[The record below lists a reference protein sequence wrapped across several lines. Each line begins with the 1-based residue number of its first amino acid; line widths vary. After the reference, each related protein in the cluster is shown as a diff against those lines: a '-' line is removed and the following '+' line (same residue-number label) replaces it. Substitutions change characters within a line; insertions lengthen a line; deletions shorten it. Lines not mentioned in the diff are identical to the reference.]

1 MSKKSSEK
9 NTKSR
14 LPLWLSIII
23 VVGIIGMY
31 FLNDSFQETLNEAW
45 NVLTSNDQERIGQWV
60 AGFGWLGPLVII
72 IAMIVQMF
80 LIVVPTLALMVVS
93 IVAYGPIWGSLIVYT
108 AIFCASSVGYFIG
121 SYFGETAV
129 TRLIGN
135 KAEQKIEDF
144 LDDYGFWAIVVTRM
158 NPLLSNDAIS
168 FVAGILGMNYWKFIG
183 ATLLG
188 ITPLTLFI
196 AILGEHTDG
205 LKQGLIYGSIASFL
219 IFGGYI
225 YWDKKIRD

>member
-1 MSKKSSEK
+1 MSNKPTEENNKSQ
-9 NTKSR
+9 
-14 LPLWLSIII
+14 LPLLLSIVI
-23 VVGIIGMY
+23 VVGVTLSY
-31 FLNDSFQETLNEAW
+31 FLSDSFQGAINEAW
-45 NVLTSNDQERIGQWV
+45 SVLTSNDQERIRHWV
-60 AGFGWLGPLVII
+60 DGFGWLGPFVII

-93 IVAYGPIWGSLIVYT
+93 IVAYGPIWGSLLVYT

-121 SYFGETAV
+121 TYFGESAV
-129 TRLIGN
+129 NRLIGN

-144 LDDYGFWAIVVTRM
+144 LDDYGFWAVVVTRM

-168 FVAGILGMNYWKFIG
+168 FVAGILGMSYWKFIG

-196 AILGEHTDG
+196 AILGQHTDG
-205 LKQGLIYGSIASFL
+205 LQQGLIYGSIVSL
-219 IFGGYI
+219 LVFGGYV
-225 YWDKKIRD
+225 YWDKKIRK